1 MSRVNL
7 LPPELRE
14 LQAIRRRTAL
24 VALGGVA
31 LLALLGVFYFIQ
43 TGKLSSEQSD
53 LDAARASSA
62 IIQAQISEL
71 QPYAD
76 LQQQLEAKK
85 QLKDTLFQNEIS
97 WSGVLID
104 VSRVIP
110 DTAYLTSFTATV
122 TAPTGTVIGAPATP
136 APAGSAP
143 STSLIGSMSFAG
155 VAKQTETISS
165 WLTRLEQVDGW
176 VNPWVNSA
184 QEQSADTGIYIFG
197 GGVDMTTD
205 AATVRGRGG
214 RQ

>member
-7 LPPELRE
+7 LPPELLE
-14 LQAIRRRTAL
+14 KQAIRRRTAL
-24 VALGGVA
+24 VGLGGVA
-31 LLALLGVFYFIQ
+31 ALALLGAFYFFQ
-43 TGKLSSEQSD
+43 GAKLSSAQSD
-53 LDAARASSA
+53 LEQARASNA
-62 IIQAQISEL
+62 IVQQQISEL

-85 QLKDTLFQNEIS
+85 QLKDTLFQNEVS

-110 DTAYLTSFTATV
+110 DTAYLTTLNGTV
-122 TAPTGTVIGAPATP
+122 TAPTGTVIGAPGTP
-136 APAGSAP
+136 VSPTG
-143 STSLIGSMSFAG
+143 LIGTMSFAG

-165 WLTRLEQVDGW
+165 WLTRLEEVKGW

-184 QEQSADTGIYIFG
+184 QEQSADTGIYVFDSGIDLT
-197 GGVDMTTD
+197 VD

>member
-1 MSRVNL
+1 MSHVNL

-14 LQAIRRRTAL
+14 MQAIRRRTAL

-31 LLALLGVFYFIQ
+31 VLALLGVYYFVQ
-43 TGKLSSEQSD
+43 TGKLSNEQSD
-53 LDAARASSA
+53 LDQVRASSA
-62 IIQAQISEL
+62 IVQAQISEL

-97 WSGVLID
+97 WSGVLLDI
-104 VSRVIP
+104 SRVIP
-110 DTAYLTSFTATV
+110 DTAYLSSFTGTV
-122 TAPTGTVIGAPATP
+122 TAPTGTVIGAPASP
-136 APAGSAP
+136 AA
-143 STSLIGSMSFAG
+143 STSLIGSMTFAG
-155 VAKQTETISS
+155 VAKQTETIST
-165 WLTRLEQVDGW
+165 WLTRLEEVDGW

>member
-7 LPPELRE
+7 LPAELRE
-14 LQAIRRRTAL
+14 MQAIRRRTAF

-31 LLALLGVFYFIQ
+31 VIALLGFFYFIQ
-43 TGKLSSEQSD
+43 TGKLSTEKSN
-53 LDAARASSA
+53 LDQVHASSA
-62 IIQAQISEL
+62 IVQAQISEL

-97 WSGVLID
+97 WSGVLLDI
-104 VSRVIP
+104 SRVIP
-110 DTAYLTSFTATV
+110 DTAYLSSLTGTV
-122 TAPTGTVIGAPATP
+122 TAPTGTVIGAPASP
-136 APAGSAP
+136 ASA
-143 STSLIGSMSFAG
+143 TNLIGSMTFAG
-155 VAKQTETISS
+155 VANQTETISS
-165 WLTRLEQVDGW
+165 WLTRLEEVDGW
-176 VNPWVNSA
+176 VNPWVSNA

-197 GGVDMTTD
+197 GGVDMTVD